1 MGKTH
6 IIAVAGK
13 GGVGKTTTCGM
24 MIDYLCKAGKGPLLV
39 VDADANSNLNE
50 VLGVEVETT
59 LGDIREEMAQA
70 EKNGTVPPSMTKADY
85 AEMKFSS
92 ALVEEDDYDMLVM
105 GRTQGKGCY
114 CFVNGVLKTQIDKYV
129 GNYKYM
135 VIDNEAGL
143 EHISRGT
150 LPHVDTM
157 LLISDCSRRGIQ
169 AAGRLAE
176 MIRDLELKPGVMKL
190 IVNRAPNGELN
201 PGVAEEI
208 EKYHLE
214 LAGVLP
220 QDETVYAFD
229 CEGKPSSQVPDDAPV
244 KKALAGKNILVLS
257 ARDENYKA
265 IGAGAGLAYGQKVG
279 AESAVD
285 INLAKQLNTVMTQLG
300 VNAQSIVMNIGSA
313 AAGYGFEYV
322 ASTLDRVKDAAL
334 SQSDAMLQMPIIT
347 PVSADTWGVKESIMP
362 EADMP
367 EWGSQEE
374 RGIEMEIVT
383 AAAVLA
389 SGSDAV
395 IMRHPEAI
403 RTIAAMIGELV

>member
-1 MGKTH
+1 MSFVPKKQTYNAR
-6 IIAVAGK
+6 I
-13 GGVGKTTTCGM
+13 
-24 MIDYLCKAGKGPLLV
+24 
-39 VDADANSNLNE
+39 NE
-50 VLGVEVETT
+50 VVLGVGEKAVTIGGHNVLAFHTFDAEIANAPKIGVELTDAGMGMCT
-59 LGDIREEMAQA
+59 MPGEQKFYEGCATVADMAKRA
-70 EKNGTVPPSMTKADY
+70 AAMEGASFICLHLEGAD
-85 AEMKFSS
+85 
-92 ALVEEDDYDMLVM
+92 
-105 GRTQGKGCY
+105 
-114 CFVNGVLKTQIDKYV
+114 
-129 GNYKYM
+129 
-135 VIDNEAGL
+135 
-143 EHISRGT
+143 
-150 LPHVDTM
+150 
-157 LLISDCSRRGIQ
+157 
-169 AAGRLAE
+169 
-176 MIRDLELKPGVMKL
+176 
-190 IVNRAPNGELN
+190 PNGEN
-201 PGVAEEI
+201 KSVDECVALAKSVADATDMPLVIMGCKNI
-208 EKYHLE
+208 EKDTE
-214 LAGVLP
+214 LFNKIA
-220 QDETVYAFD
+220 E
-229 CEGKPSSQVPDDAPV
+229 
-244 KKALAGKNILVLS
+244 ALSGKNILVLS

>member
-1 MGKTH
+1 MSFVPKKHTYNAH
-6 IIAVAGK
+6 I
-13 GGVGKTTTCGM
+13 
-24 MIDYLCKAGKGPLLV
+24 
-39 VDADANSNLNE
+39 NE
-50 VLGVEVETT
+50 VVLGVGDKAVTIGGQNVLAFHTFDGEITNAPKIGVELTDA
-59 LGDIREEMAQA
+59 GMAVCTMPGEQKFYEGCA
-70 EKNGTVPPSMTKADY
+70 TVADM
-85 AEMKFSS
+85 AKRAS
-92 ALVEEDDYDMLVM
+92 AMEGASFICLH
-105 GRTQGKGCY
+105 
-114 CFVNGVLKTQIDKYV
+114 
-129 GNYKYM
+129 
-135 VIDNEAGL
+135 L
-143 EHISRGT
+143 EGA
-150 LPHVDTM
+150 D
-157 LLISDCSRRGIQ
+157 
-169 AAGRLAE
+169 
-176 MIRDLELKPGVMKL
+176 
-190 IVNRAPNGELN
+190 PNGENKSVDECVELAKS
-201 PGVAEEI
+201 VADATDMPLVVMGCKNI
-208 EKYHLE
+208 EKDTE
-214 LAGVLP
+214 LFNKIA
-220 QDETVYAFD
+220 E
-229 CEGKPSSQVPDDAPV
+229 
-244 KKALAGKNILVLS
+244 ALAGKNILVLS

-300 VNAQSIVMNIGSA
+300 VSAQSIVMNIGSA

-347 PVSADTWGVKESIMP
+347 PVSADTWGVKEAIMP

>member
-1 MGKTH
+1 MSFVPKKQTYNAR
-6 IIAVAGK
+6 I
-13 GGVGKTTTCGM
+13 
-24 MIDYLCKAGKGPLLV
+24 
-39 VDADANSNLNE
+39 NE
-50 VLGVEVETT
+50 VVLGVGEKAVTIGGQNVLAFHTFDAEIANAPKIGVELTDA
-59 LGDIREEMAQA
+59 GMAMCTMPGEQKFYEGCA
-70 EKNGTVPPSMTKADY
+70 TVADM
-85 AEMKFSS
+85 AKRAAAMEGASFIC
-92 ALVEEDDYDMLVM
+92 LH
-105 GRTQGKGCY
+105 
-114 CFVNGVLKTQIDKYV
+114 
-129 GNYKYM
+129 
-135 VIDNEAGL
+135 L
-143 EHISRGT
+143 EGA
-150 LPHVDTM
+150 D
-157 LLISDCSRRGIQ
+157 
-169 AAGRLAE
+169 
-176 MIRDLELKPGVMKL
+176 
-190 IVNRAPNGELN
+190 PNGEN
-201 PGVAEEI
+201 KSVDECVALAKSVADATDMPLVIMGCKNI
-208 EKYHLE
+208 EKDTE
-214 LAGVLP
+214 LFNKIA
-220 QDETVYAFD
+220 E
-229 CEGKPSSQVPDDAPV
+229 
-244 KKALAGKNILVLS
+244 ALSGKNILVLS

-395 IMRHPEAI
+395 IMRPPEAI

>member
-1 MGKTH
+1 MSFVPKKQAYNAH
-6 IIAVAGK
+6 I
-13 GGVGKTTTCGM
+13 
-24 MIDYLCKAGKGPLLV
+24 
-39 VDADANSNLNE
+39 NE
-50 VLGVEVETT
+50 VVLGVGEKAVAIGGQNVLAFHTFDGEITNAPKIGVELTDA
-59 LGDIREEMAQA
+59 GMAMCTMPGEQKFYDGCA
-70 EKNGTVPPSMTKADY
+70 TVADM
-85 AEMKFSS
+85 AKRAATMEGASFIC
-92 ALVEEDDYDMLVM
+92 LH
-105 GRTQGKGCY
+105 
-114 CFVNGVLKTQIDKYV
+114 
-129 GNYKYM
+129 
-135 VIDNEAGL
+135 L
-143 EHISRGT
+143 EGA
-150 LPHVDTM
+150 D
-157 LLISDCSRRGIQ
+157 
-169 AAGRLAE
+169 
-176 MIRDLELKPGVMKL
+176 
-190 IVNRAPNGELN
+190 PNGENKSVDECVELAKS
-201 PGVAEEI
+201 VADATDMPLVIMGCKNI
-208 EKYHLE
+208 EKDTE
-214 LAGVLP
+214 LFNKIA
-220 QDETVYAFD
+220 E
-229 CEGKPSSQVPDDAPV
+229 
-244 KKALAGKNILVLS
+244 ALAGKNILVLS

-265 IGAGAGLAYGQKVG
+265 IGAGAGLAYDQKVG

>member
-1 MGKTH
+1 MSFVPKKHTYNAH
-6 IIAVAGK
+6 I
-13 GGVGKTTTCGM
+13 
-24 MIDYLCKAGKGPLLV
+24 
-39 VDADANSNLNE
+39 NE
-50 VLGVEVETT
+50 VVLGVGDKAVAIGGQNVLAFHTFDGEITNAPKIGVELTDA
-59 LGDIREEMAQA
+59 GMAMCTMPGEQKFYEGCA
-70 EKNGTVPPSMTKADY
+70 TVADM
-85 AEMKFSS
+85 AKRAS
-92 ALVEEDDYDMLVM
+92 AMEGASFICLH
-105 GRTQGKGCY
+105 
-114 CFVNGVLKTQIDKYV
+114 
-129 GNYKYM
+129 
-135 VIDNEAGL
+135 L
-143 EHISRGT
+143 EGA
-150 LPHVDTM
+150 D
-157 LLISDCSRRGIQ
+157 
-169 AAGRLAE
+169 
-176 MIRDLELKPGVMKL
+176 
-190 IVNRAPNGELN
+190 PNGENKSVDECVELAKS
-201 PGVAEEI
+201 VADATDMPLVVMGCKNI
-208 EKYHLE
+208 EKDTE
-214 LAGVLP
+214 LFNKIA
-220 QDETVYAFD
+220 E
-229 CEGKPSSQVPDDAPV
+229 
-244 KKALAGKNILVLS
+244 ALAGKNILVLS

-300 VNAQSIVMNIGSA
+300 VSAQSIVMNIGSA

>member
-1 MGKTH
+1 MSFVPKKQTYNAR
-6 IIAVAGK
+6 I
-13 GGVGKTTTCGM
+13 
-24 MIDYLCKAGKGPLLV
+24 
-39 VDADANSNLNE
+39 NE
-50 VLGVEVETT
+50 VVLGVGEKAVTIGGQNVLAFHTFDAEIANAPKIGVELTDA
-59 LGDIREEMAQA
+59 GMAMCTMPGEQKFYEGCATVADMAKRA
-70 EKNGTVPPSMTKADY
+70 ETMEGASFICLHLEGAD
-85 AEMKFSS
+85 
-92 ALVEEDDYDMLVM
+92 
-105 GRTQGKGCY
+105 
-114 CFVNGVLKTQIDKYV
+114 
-129 GNYKYM
+129 
-135 VIDNEAGL
+135 
-143 EHISRGT
+143 
-150 LPHVDTM
+150 
-157 LLISDCSRRGIQ
+157 
-169 AAGRLAE
+169 
-176 MIRDLELKPGVMKL
+176 
-190 IVNRAPNGELN
+190 PNGEN
-201 PGVAEEI
+201 KSVDECVALAKSVADATDMPLVIMGCKNI
-208 EKYHLE
+208 EKDTE
-214 LAGVLP
+214 LFNKIA
-220 QDETVYAFD
+220 E
-229 CEGKPSSQVPDDAPV
+229 
-244 KKALAGKNILVLS
+244 ALSGKNILVLS

-367 EWGSQEE
+367 EWGSQED

>member
-1 MGKTH
+1 MSFVPKKQTYNARINEVVVGVGDK
-6 IIAVAGK
+6 AVAI
-13 GGVGKTTTCGM
+13 GGQNVLAFHTFDGE
-24 MIDYLCKAGKGPLLV
+24 I
-39 VDADANSNLNE
+39 ANAPKI
-50 VLGVEVETT
+50 GVELTDA
-59 LGDIREEMAQA
+59 GMAMCTMPGEQKFYEGCA
-70 EKNGTVPPSMTKADY
+70 TVADMTK
-85 AEMKFSS
+85 
-92 ALVEEDDYDMLVM
+92 
-105 GRTQGKGCY
+105 R
-114 CFVNGVLKTQIDKYV
+114 
-129 GNYKYM
+129 
-135 VIDNEAGL
+135 
-143 EHISRGT
+143 
-150 LPHVDTM
+150 
-157 LLISDCSRRGIQ
+157 
-169 AAGRLAE
+169 AAGMEGASFICLH
-176 MIRDLELKPGVMKL
+176 LEG
-190 IVNRAPNGELN
+190 ADPNGEN
-201 PGVAEEI
+201 KSVDECVALAKSVADATDMPLVIMGCKNI
-208 EKYHLE
+208 EKDTE
-214 LAGVLP
+214 LFNKIA
-220 QDETVYAFD
+220 E
-229 CEGKPSSQVPDDAPV
+229 
-244 KKALAGKNILVLS
+244 ALSGKNILVLS

>member
-1 MGKTH
+1 
-6 IIAVAGK
+6 
-13 GGVGKTTTCGM
+13 
-24 MIDYLCKAGKGPLLV
+24 
-39 VDADANSNLNE
+39 
-50 VLGVEVETT
+50 VLAFHTFDGEITNAPKIGVELTDA
-59 LGDIREEMAQA
+59 GMAMCTMPGEQKFYEGCA
-70 EKNGTVPPSMTKADY
+70 TVADM
-85 AEMKFSS
+85 AKRAS
-92 ALVEEDDYDMLVM
+92 AMEGASFICLH
-105 GRTQGKGCY
+105 
-114 CFVNGVLKTQIDKYV
+114 
-129 GNYKYM
+129 
-135 VIDNEAGL
+135 L
-143 EHISRGT
+143 EGA
-150 LPHVDTM
+150 D
-157 LLISDCSRRGIQ
+157 
-169 AAGRLAE
+169 
-176 MIRDLELKPGVMKL
+176 
-190 IVNRAPNGELN
+190 PNGENKSVDECVELAKS
-201 PGVAEEI
+201 VADATDMPLVVMGCKNI
-208 EKYHLE
+208 EKDTE
-214 LAGVLP
+214 LFNKIA
-220 QDETVYAFD
+220 E
-229 CEGKPSSQVPDDAPV
+229 
-244 KKALAGKNILVLS
+244 ALAGKNILVLS

-300 VNAQSIVMNIGSA
+300 VSAQSIVMNIGSA

-347 PVSADTWGVKESIMP
+347 PVSADTWGVKEAIMP

>member
-1 MGKTH
+1 MSFVPKKQTYNAR
-6 IIAVAGK
+6 I
-13 GGVGKTTTCGM
+13 
-24 MIDYLCKAGKGPLLV
+24 
-39 VDADANSNLNE
+39 NE
-50 VLGVEVETT
+50 VVLGVGEKAVTIGGQNVLAFHTFDAEIANAPKIGVELTDAGMGMCT
-59 LGDIREEMAQA
+59 MPGEQKFYEGCATVADMAKRA
-70 EKNGTVPPSMTKADY
+70 AAMEGASFICLHLEGAD
-85 AEMKFSS
+85 
-92 ALVEEDDYDMLVM
+92 
-105 GRTQGKGCY
+105 
-114 CFVNGVLKTQIDKYV
+114 
-129 GNYKYM
+129 
-135 VIDNEAGL
+135 
-143 EHISRGT
+143 
-150 LPHVDTM
+150 
-157 LLISDCSRRGIQ
+157 
-169 AAGRLAE
+169 
-176 MIRDLELKPGVMKL
+176 
-190 IVNRAPNGELN
+190 PNGEN
-201 PGVAEEI
+201 KSVDECVALAKSVADATDMPLVIMGCKNI
-208 EKYHLE
+208 EKDTE
-214 LAGVLP
+214 LFNKIA
-220 QDETVYAFD
+220 E
-229 CEGKPSSQVPDDAPV
+229 
-244 KKALAGKNILVLS
+244 ALSGKNILVLS

-347 PVSADTWGVKESIMP
+347 PVSADTWGVKEAIMP

-367 EWGSQEE
+367 EWGSQQE

>member
-1 MGKTH
+1 MSFVPKKQAYNAH
-6 IIAVAGK
+6 I
-13 GGVGKTTTCGM
+13 
-24 MIDYLCKAGKGPLLV
+24 
-39 VDADANSNLNE
+39 NE
-50 VLGVEVETT
+50 VVLGVGDKAVAIGGQNVLAFHTFDGEIANAPKIGVELTDA
-59 LGDIREEMAQA
+59 GMAMCTMPGEQKFYEGCA
-70 EKNGTVPPSMTKADY
+70 TVADMAKRA
-85 AEMKFSS
+85 AEMEGASFIC
-92 ALVEEDDYDMLVM
+92 LH
-105 GRTQGKGCY
+105 
-114 CFVNGVLKTQIDKYV
+114 
-129 GNYKYM
+129 
-135 VIDNEAGL
+135 L
-143 EHISRGT
+143 EGA
-150 LPHVDTM
+150 D
-157 LLISDCSRRGIQ
+157 
-169 AAGRLAE
+169 
-176 MIRDLELKPGVMKL
+176 
-190 IVNRAPNGELN
+190 PNGENKSVDECVELAKS
-201 PGVAEEI
+201 VADATDMPLVIMGCKNI
-208 EKYHLE
+208 EKDTE
-214 LAGVLP
+214 LFNKIA
-220 QDETVYAFD
+220 E
-229 CEGKPSSQVPDDAPV
+229 
-244 KKALAGKNILVLS
+244 ALAGKNILVLS

-334 SQSDAMLQMPIIT
+334 GQSDAMLQMPIIT

>member
-1 MGKTH
+1 MSFVPKKHTYNAH
-6 IIAVAGK
+6 I
-13 GGVGKTTTCGM
+13 
-24 MIDYLCKAGKGPLLV
+24 
-39 VDADANSNLNE
+39 NE
-50 VLGVEVETT
+50 VVLGVGDKAVTIGGQNVLAFHTFDGEITNAPKIGVELTDA
-59 LGDIREEMAQA
+59 GMAMCTMPGEQKFYEGCA
-70 EKNGTVPPSMTKADY
+70 TVADM
-85 AEMKFSS
+85 AKRAS
-92 ALVEEDDYDMLVM
+92 AMEGASFICLH
-105 GRTQGKGCY
+105 
-114 CFVNGVLKTQIDKYV
+114 
-129 GNYKYM
+129 
-135 VIDNEAGL
+135 L
-143 EHISRGT
+143 EGA
-150 LPHVDTM
+150 D
-157 LLISDCSRRGIQ
+157 
-169 AAGRLAE
+169 
-176 MIRDLELKPGVMKL
+176 
-190 IVNRAPNGELN
+190 PNGENKSVDECVELAKS
-201 PGVAEEI
+201 VADATDMPLVVMGCKNI
-208 EKYHLE
+208 EKDTE
-214 LAGVLP
+214 LFNKIA
-220 QDETVYAFD
+220 E
-229 CEGKPSSQVPDDAPV
+229 
-244 KKALAGKNILVLS
+244 ALTGKNILVLS

-300 VNAQSIVMNIGSA
+300 VSAQSIVMNIGSA

-347 PVSADTWGVKESIMP
+347 PVSADTWGVKEAIMP

-383 AAAVLA
+383 A